1 MREKVRPDRNKP
13 IMFYA
18 TEQEKE
24 VIVNNAKREDMS
36 ISDYCRKVLTGKF
49 REIKKTDCGE

>member
-1 MREKVRPDRNKP
+1 MRPDRNKP

-49 REIKKTDCGE
+49 REIQKIDCGE

>member
-1 MREKVRPDRNKP
+1 MRPDRNKP

-49 REIKKTDCGE
+49 REIQKTDCGE

>member
-49 REIKKTDCGE
+49 REIQKTDCGE